1 MGKDVEVDFR
11 AEDVMYLTIDGIE
24 WYVDNS
30 TDEDIFEII

>member
-1 MGKDVEVDFR
+1 
-11 AEDVMYLTIDGIE
+11 MYLTIDGIE